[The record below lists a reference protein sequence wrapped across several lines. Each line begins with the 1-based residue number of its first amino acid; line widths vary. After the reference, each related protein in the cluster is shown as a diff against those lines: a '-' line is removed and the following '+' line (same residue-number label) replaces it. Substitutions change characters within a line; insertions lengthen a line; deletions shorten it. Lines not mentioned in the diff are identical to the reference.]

1 MGKFKPQL
9 IRLAFID
16 RKIGEGSYP
25 NSSSLAREHEVSSR
39 TILRDIEYLRD
50 MLDAPVEYDTSRR
63 GYYYSEPHY
72 RLPAMDIRE
81 SDLFAICIAEKAL
94 EQYANTPIYEKLSS
108 VFDKLRALLP
118 DRVSVNA
125 SWIDTHYTFMRES
138 HTIIDPEIWET
149 VSLSLRR
156 RKRVRIT
163 HQKAGSKSPIKRLVD
178 PYHIVNYRGEWY
190 LIGLCHLRYAILRFA
205 ISRIK
210 KAEITDQD
218 YDVAD
223 SFDFNDFMGSHFGI
237 TTEEREYTVRIE
249 FSPSQAPYIRERT
262 WHPAQVIQE
271 KGDGSVVL
279 SFPSNSLFE
288 VKRWVLSWGG
298 DARVLS
304 PKILADRVR
313 DDLAQAASRYP

>member
-9 IRLAFID
+9 SRLAFID
-16 RKIGEGSYP
+16 RRIGEGSYP
-25 NSSSLAREHEVSSR
+25 NSSSLAREYEVSSR
-39 TILRDIEYLRD
+39 TILRDIEYMRD

-63 GYYYSEPHY
+63 GYYYTEPQYH
-72 RLPAMDIRE
+72 LPAIDIRE

-94 EQYANTPIYEKLSS
+94 EQYANTPIYDKLSS

-163 HQKAGSKSPIKRLVD
+163 HQKAGSRSPIKRLVD

-190 LIGLCHLRYAILRFA
+190 LIGLCHLRYATLRFA

-218 YDVAD
+218 FNVSD
-223 SFDFNDFMGSHFGI
+223 SFDFKAFMGSHFGI
-237 TTEEREYTVRIE
+237 TTEEKEYTVRIE

-262 WHPAQVIQE
+262 WHPAQVIKE
-271 KGDGSVVL
+271 KGEGSVVL
-279 SFPSNSLFE
+279 SFPTNSLFE

-304 PKILADRVR
+304 PKTLADQVR
-313 DDLAQAASRYP
+313 DELTQAAGRYR